1 MEEHERA
8 GLLLKYTLLTL
19 SYGHVFP
26 RAAGS
31 VTAAHHMK
39 IAATDKVITTI
50 YEQHFNEIFFIH
62 KETND
67 QSHTMPGS
75 MMESAK

>member
-19 SYGHVFP
+19 SCGHVFP
-26 RAAGS
+26 GAAGS

-39 IAATDKVITTI
+39 IAGTDKVITTI
-50 YEQHFNEIFFIH
+50 YEHFNEIFFIH

-67 QSHTMPGS
+67 QSHTVPGS